1 MSQKDQPFEPKADT
15 ASSRVRRSYYSFSK
29 EYPHQAFTLEKT
41 KKKTRSGKRVL
52 RIMLLIACFLAVSC
66 ISFFAVD
73 FALRISEKPA
83 NEQAP
88 VLTPTVNTDLSN
100 LKALSV
106 SHEVLS
112 GKREARA
119 CIRKLNRN
127 DCNAVVID
135 FKTAEGNLAYTSA
148 ELFAIQNNR
157 NLYDS
162 DTVREVL
169 ELFQR
174 ANIQVIA
181 GVHCF
186 NDHALASFEPSLA
199 VKYLGTDVTWF
210 DADEENGGKAW
221 VNPYATKGRAYLKA
235 VISEIAS
242 FGVNGILLKNLSFPV
257 GEAVDTASFP
267 GEEASVK
274 RNKLLKNLI
283 HSIKGSLPETC
294 ALLLS
299 VDAND
304 IAGSETRFD
313 GSIFPNEC
321 DAVLCNTAI
330 RPQTVTL
337 NKEDG
342 YMDALLYFNEL
353 FSETTNEAFVLE
365 IPKNEASA
373 NYLRTLSRNG
383 YAAVVIDEK

>member
-1 MSQKDQPFEPKADT
+1 MSKKDQPFEPKADT
-15 ASSRVRRSYYSFSK
+15 ASTRVRRSYYSFSK
-29 EYPHQAFTLEKT
+29 SYPHQTFVLEKA
-41 KKKTRSGKRVL
+41 KKKNLPPKRLL
-52 RIMLLIACFLAVSC
+52 RVCILIICFLAVSC
-66 ISFFAVD
+66 VSFLAVD
-73 FALRISEKPA
+73 FALRISEKPVSGDS
-83 NEQAP
+83 P
-88 VLTPTVNTDLSN
+88 VLTLTVATDLTN
-100 LKALSV
+100 IKALSV

-119 CIRKLNRN
+119 CIRKLRRN

-135 FKTAEGNLAYTSA
+135 FKTEDGSLAYTSS
-148 ELFAIQNNR
+148 ELFAIQGNR

-162 DTVREVL
+162 DTVRDVL
-169 ELFQR
+169 ALFQKE
-174 ANIQVIA
+174 NIQVIA

-186 NDHALASFEPSLA
+186 NDAALASFEPTLA

-210 DADEENGGKAW
+210 DADEENGGKPW

-283 HSIKGSLPETC
+283 HAVKGSLPETC

-299 VDAND
+299 VNADE
-304 IAGSETRFD
+304 IAGSEARFD

-321 DAVLCNTAI
+321 DAVLCNMTN
-330 RPQTVTL
+330 RPQAVTL
-337 NKEDG
+337 NKDDG
-342 YMDALLYFNEL
+342 YIDTLVYINEL
-353 FSETTNEAFVLE
+353 FSMTTNDAFVLE
-365 IPKNEASA
+365 IPKSEASA

-383 YAAVVIDEK
+383 YTAIVIDEK